1 MSEEKTN
8 IRPVPVNE
16 LSIAY
21 EIGLQSSLDA
31 RLTVDSVEMLNE
43 PQSWYRIKRGQ
54 KIAVGYKGMP
64 VSCKEDASLY
74 ILQSDAAELTN
85 SDWAKV
91 ATQDWVK
98 SQGYVTSSGTIN
110 TGDSSLGCSLYRW
123 LTISS
128 SGGLST
134 TEYTLTG
141 INIKTYGE
149 DTSFSVLLPT
159 EAGTLA
165 TQQWVEAQGYGQGS
179 GSIDTSNLVTL
190 DGEQTISG
198 NKTFTGEVDFS
209 NATVKG
215 LAIDPADVDLAGYA
229 TQEWVEDQGFVTASY
244 LDNVLTFSTSGSEVS
259 AVNYS
264 NDEVLFTED
273 LYVTNPMGDFVS
285 GDNVKGLSLQEIITR
300 LLKLETN
307 I

>member
-8 IRPVPVNE
+8 IRPVPLNE
-16 LSIAY
+16 LSIDY

-74 ILQSDAAELTN
+74 ILQSDAAELT
-85 SDWAKV
+85 SADWAKV
-91 ATQDWVK
+91 ATQ
-98 SQGYVTSSGTIN
+98 
-110 TGDSSLGCSLYRW
+110 
-123 LTISS
+123 
-128 SGGLST
+128 
-134 TEYTLTG
+134 E
-141 INIKTYGE
+141 
-149 DTSFSVLLPT
+149 
-159 EAGTLA
+159 
-165 TQQWVEAQGYGQGS
+165 WVEAQGYGQGS
-179 GSIDTSNLVTL
+179 GNIDTSNLVTL
-190 DGEQTISG
+190 DGDQTISG
-198 NKTFTGEVDFS
+198 NKTFSGEVDFS
-209 NATVKG
+209 DATVKG

-229 TQEWVEDQGFVTASY
+229 TEDWVKSQGYVTASY
-244 LDNVLTFSTSGSEVS
+244 LDNILTFSTSGSEAS